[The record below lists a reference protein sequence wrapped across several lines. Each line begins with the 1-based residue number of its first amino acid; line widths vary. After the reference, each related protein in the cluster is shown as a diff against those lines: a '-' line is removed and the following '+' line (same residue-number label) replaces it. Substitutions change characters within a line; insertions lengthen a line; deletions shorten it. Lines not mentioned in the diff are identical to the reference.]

1 MRKLAVLAFALLSIL
16 QLCNAHSADMVEP
29 KMSVPDSSVQALS
42 CGSLPEGDSCIGPID
57 YTGQA
62 TVYTCINNRR
72 EATGHCTS
80 RDCHQYR
87 RCP

>member
-1 MRKLAVLAFALLSIL
+1 MRKLAVGALTLISL
-16 QLCNAHSADMVEP
+16 VTVCNAQSADMLEP
-29 KMSVPDSSVQALS
+29 KMSVPYESAQALS

-62 TVYTCINNRR
+62 TVYTCINNSRMP
-72 EATGHCTS
+72 TGHCTS